1 VQYNSSIEQQ
11 YSSLPL
17 IFSPSHI
24 LSFSLGI
31 TSLQTNAYE
40 SSVQL
45 EKYVQVMHPWL

>member
-1 VQYNSSIEQQ
+1 MT
-11 YSSLPL
+11 L
-17 IFSPSHI
+17 IFKLQYDTKEI
-24 LSFSLGI
+24 MFSLGI